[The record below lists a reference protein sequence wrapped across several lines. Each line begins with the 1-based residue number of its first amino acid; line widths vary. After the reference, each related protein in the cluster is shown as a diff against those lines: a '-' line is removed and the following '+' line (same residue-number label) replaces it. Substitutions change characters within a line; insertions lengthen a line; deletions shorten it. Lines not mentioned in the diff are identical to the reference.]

1 MSILSNKLW
10 SRRRKRTSISDF
22 IVKMDSLSPS
32 QLILKSSVNTSS
44 RCSVILINMDFNM
57 DVNTQF
63 IFPVSAKTLSLT
75 LPI

>member
-32 QLILKSSVNTSS
+32 QLILKSSVNTFS

-63 IFPVSAKTLSLT
+63 IFPVSAKTSSLT

>member
-44 RCSVILINMDFNM
+44 RCSVILINMD
-57 DVNTQF
+57 VNTQF
-63 IFPVSAKTLSLT
+63 IFPVSAKTSSLT

>member
-63 IFPVSAKTLSLT
+63 IFPVSAKTSSLT